1 MTGKVYIVGAGPGAP
16 DLLTLRA
23 AALLRA
29 ATIVL
34 HDDLVPAEILDLC
47 PPSAQIV
54 NVGKRCGR
62 HGSSQ
67 QQINALMVWHAREP
81 QAQTI
86 VRLKSGD
93 PAVFGRLGEE
103 MDALRRAGVEF
114 EVVPGVT
121 AAAAAAAAANLTL
134 TDRRAA
140 SALVLVTAHNCRDE
154 SLNRTIFDPARSTYA
169 IYMPG
174 PDYSRT
180 AKGLMES
187 GQDAETPCAV
197 VSNAGRADEEVRY
210 LSLGDLVTLKG
221 IPAPAMLIV
230 GEVARERSP
239 RHGDTENIFS
249 EVASEAF
256 SEISSEARD
265 PYHEELRVYP
275 SLAAPDPS
283 TTNGSSGL

>member
-1 MTGKVYIVGAGPGAP
+1 MDGRASNQQAKDSITMTSKVYIVGAGPGAA

-34 HDDLVPAEILDLC
+34 HDDLVPAEILELC
-47 PPSAQIV
+47 PASAQII

-62 HGSSQ
+62 HGRSQ
-67 QQINALMVWHAREP
+67 EQINALMIWHARET

-103 MDALRRAGVEF
+103 LDALRRAGIEF
-114 EVVPGVT
+114 EIVPGVT
-121 AAAAAAAAANLTL
+121 AASAAAASAKITL

-140 SALVLVTAHNCRDE
+140 SALVVVTAHNVRNE
-154 SLNRTIFDPARSTYA
+154 SLSSTMFEPARSTYA

-174 PDYSRT
+174 PDYAAT
-180 AKGLMES
+180 VKGLLES
-187 GQDAETPCAV
+187 GQKLDMPCAV
-197 VSNAGRADEEVRY
+197 VSNAGRANEEVCY
-210 LSLGDLVTLKG
+210 LTLGQLASVKG

-230 GEVARERSP
+230 GEVATEHLPRS
-239 RHGDTENIFS
+239 HGNLLS
-249 EVASEAF
+249 K
-256 SEISSEARD
+256 ISSEARD
-265 PYHEELRVYP
+265 PYHLERFPIHPGQV
-275 SLAAPDPS
+275 
-283 TTNGSSGL
+283 

>member
-1 MTGKVYIVGAGPGAP
+1 MPGKVYIVGAGPGSA

-67 QQINALMVWHAREP
+67 EQINALMVWHAREP

-121 AAAAAAAAANLTL
+121 AAAAAAAAASLTL
-134 TDRRAA
+134 TDRRSA

-174 PDYSRT
+174 PDYSKT
-180 AKGLMES
+180 ARGLMES

-197 VSNAGRADEEVRY
+197 VSNAGREDEEVRY
-210 LSLGDLVTLKG
+210 LALGEMASVTG

-230 GEVARERSP
+230 GEVARVYAA
-239 RHGDTENIFS
+239 RHGDAEESLPALVTEADQTQTP
-249 EVASEAF
+249 VRA
-256 SEISSEARD
+256 
-265 PYHEELRVYP
+265 
-275 SLAAPDPS
+275 
-283 TTNGSSGL
+283 